1 MRIMSELED
10 PRPEAPPAPPD
21 LATQLEDLVI
31 EVWRCEADWRV
42 DDRID
47 LALKVASRGT
57 RAR

>member
-1 MRIMSELED
+1 MSELKN
-10 PRPEAPPAPPD
+10 PRQEPPAPPD
-21 LATQLEDLVI
+21 LETQLEDLVI

-47 LALKVASRGT
+47 LALKVASKGI